1 MGKISQARILT
12 LKKMSENSK
21 LEKYKSAIHSTAK
34 AIARTTIKEKREKF
48 DKISR
53 PKIISS
59 ENLEEILEARVLAD
73 SEALKIKYS
82 DEQLITEYQPSGTI
96 AKTIYNVAEKIRYE
110 KIGSDQFKGVKNNL
124 NKFYQKKISDSNVHS
139 QNFIADAFEAYLRGK
154 VMDFVVPENKK
165 DDFKRWNEI
174 FDTKVSHQI
183 EALNNNLNDQ
193 KKYSQKVNSIINE
206 LEIQDQN
213 SNPQNVEN
221 DDQNDDS
228 DNQQDNEKQQLQEQE
243 NQQSEKPEFDMESLV
258 PEVDFDPSLNDQEI
272 SLEDS
277 DDEDVKT
284 TRAQKKS
291 EKDNKKYKI
300 FTNKFDKI
308 FEANELITEEE
319 IAKLRNNL
327 DVQLSS
333 LQSFISRL
341 ANKLQR
347 KLLAKQNRSWSF
359 DLEEGLLDASK
370 LPRIIMDPFNSL
382 SYKKEKDID
391 FKDTIVTLLIDN
403 SGSMRGRPITT
414 AAICADILSR
424 TLERCSVKV
433 EVLGFTTLNWKGGKS
448 RELWT
453 KHKKQNPGRLND
465 LCHIIYKSADA
476 PWRRSKNNLGLMLKE
491 GILKENI
498 DGEAV
503 LWAFNRLK
511 KRKEERKIIMVISDG
526 APVDDSTLSVN
537 QANYLEQH
545 LKRVVNWIEK
555 NSEVEINA
563 IGIGHDV
570 TNYYEKAVKI
580 ADVQELGDAMVDQLV
595 ELFINSPSKKRTL
608 N

>member
-1 MGKISQARILT
+1 MT
-12 LKKMSENSK
+12 NNPK
-21 LEKYKSAIHSTAK
+21 LEKFKSAIHSTAK
-34 AIARTTIKEKREKF
+34 AIARSSLQEKKEKF
-48 DKISR
+48 DKIAP
-53 PKIISS
+53 PKILSTD
-59 ENLEEILEARVLAD
+59 NADEILEARVLAD

-82 DEQLITEYQPSGTI
+82 NSEITKKFEPSGQVSRTL
-96 AKTIYNVAEKIRYE
+96 YNIAEKIRYE
-110 KIGSDQFKGVKNNL
+110 KIGSEDFIGIKKNL
-124 NKFYQKKISDSNVHS
+124 NHFYKKKIMDSNVHS

-154 VMDFVVPENKK
+154 VMNFEVPENKK
-165 DDFKRWNEI
+165 QDFKRWNEI
-174 FDTKVSHQI
+174 FDNKVLTKITS
-183 EALNNNLNDQ
+183 LNKNLTDQ
-193 KKYSQKVNSIINE
+193 AKYGETINSIIE
-206 LEIQDQN
+206 DLEIQDQN

-221 DDQNDDS
+221 DNNEDN
-228 DNQQDNEKQQLQEQE
+228 DNQSENEKQQLQEQE
-243 NQQSEKPEFDMESLV
+243 NQQSQNQEFDMESVV
-258 PEVDFDPSLNDQEI
+258 PEIEFDPSLNDQEVA
-272 SLEDS
+272 LEDS
-277 DDEDVKT
+277 DDEDAQIQ
-284 TRAQKKS
+284 RAQNRKGG
-291 EKDNKKYKI
+291 DVKKYKI
-300 FTNKFDKI
+300 FTNQFDKTL
-308 FEANELITEEE
+308 EANELITEEE

-333 LQSFISRL
+333 LQNFIARL

-347 KLLAKQNRSWSF
+347 KLLAKQNRSWNF
-359 DLEEGLLDASK
+359 DLEEGLLDSAK
-370 LPRIIMDPFNSL
+370 LPRVIMDPFNSL

-391 FKDTIVTLLIDN
+391 FKDTVVTLLIDN
-403 SGSMRGRPITT
+403 SGSMRGRPITI

-433 EVLGFTTLNWKGGKS
+433 EILGFTTLNWKGGKS
-448 RELWT
+448 RELWM
-453 KHKKQNPGRLND
+453 KNKKENPGRLND
-465 LCHIIYKSADA
+465 LCHIIYKSADT

-503 LWAFNRLK
+503 LWAFNRLQ

-537 QANYLEQH
+537 SANYLEQH
-545 LKRVVNWIEK
+545 LKKVVKWIEN
-555 NSEVEINA
+555 NSDIEINA

-595 ELFINSPSKKRTL
+595 DLFVNSPSRKRVL

>member
-1 MGKISQARILT
+1 
-12 LKKMSENSK
+12 MSNNSK
-21 LEKYKSAIHSTAK
+21 LEKFKTAIHSTAK
-34 AIARTTIKEKREKF
+34 AIARSNLQEKKEKFE
-48 DKISR
+48 KISK
-53 PKIISS
+53 PKILSP
-59 ENLEEILEARVLAD
+59 ENQEEILEARVLSD
-73 SEALKIKYS
+73 SDALKIKYS
-82 DEQLITEYQPSGTI
+82 DEYILNKNQPSGTI
-96 AKTIYNVAEKIRYE
+96 SRSLYQVAEKIRYE
-110 KIGSDQFKGVKNNL
+110 KIGSDQFKGIKNNL
-124 NKFYQKKISDSNVHS
+124 NQFYQKKISESNVHS

-154 VMDFVVPENKK
+154 VMGFKVPANKK

-174 FDTKVSHQI
+174 FDNKVSDKI
-183 EALNNNLNDQ
+183 FSLTKSLDDQ
-193 KKYSQKVNSIINE
+193 KAYGQKINSIIHD

-221 DDQNDDS
+221 DNDDDS
-228 DNQQDNEKQQLQEQE
+228 NNDNQDNEQQQLQEQE
-243 NQQSEKPEFDMESLV
+243 NQQSQKPEFDMESLV
-258 PEVDFDPSLNDQEI
+258 PEIDFDPSLNDQEI
-272 SLEDS
+272 ALEDS

-284 TRAQKKS
+284 TRAQKQS
-291 EKDNKKYKI
+291 TNDPNKYKI
-300 FTNKFDKI
+300 FTNQYDKI
-308 FEANELITEEE
+308 LEANELITDEE
-319 IAKLRNNL
+319 ISKLRNNL
-327 DVQLSS
+327 DLQLSS

-347 KLLAKQNRSWSF
+347 KLLAKQNRSWNF

-370 LPRIIMDPFNSL
+370 LPRVIMDPFNSL

-403 SGSMRGRPITT
+403 SGSMRGRPITI

-433 EVLGFTTLNWKGGKS
+433 EILGFTTQNWKGGKS
-448 RELWT
+448 RELWM
-453 KHKKQNPGRLND
+453 KHKRENPGRLND
-465 LCHIIYKSADA
+465 LCHIIYKSADT

-503 LWAFNRLK
+503 LWAYNRLK

-537 QANYLEQH
+537 SPSYLEQH
-545 LKRVVNWIEK
+545 LKKVVQWIEN
-555 NSEVEINA
+555 NSDIEINA

-570 TNYYEKAVKI
+570 TNYYQKAVKI

-595 ELFINSPSKKRTL
+595 DLFINSPAKRRTL

>member
-96 AKTIYNVAEKIRYE
+96 AKTLYNVAEKIRYE

-243 NQQSEKPEFDMESLV
+243 NQQSEKSEFDMESLV

-347 KLLAKQNRSWSF
+347 KLLAKQNRSWNF

-465 LCHIIYKSADA
+465 LCHIIYKSADV

-555 NSEVEINA
+555 NSDVEINA

>member
-1 MGKISQARILT
+1 MP
-12 LKKMSENSK
+12 ENSK
-21 LEKYKSAIHSTAK
+21 IEKFKTAIHSTAK
-34 AIARTTIKEKREKF
+34 AIARTNLKEKKEKF
-48 DKISR
+48 DKIAK
-53 PKIISS
+53 PKILST
-59 ENLEEILEARVLAD
+59 ENQEEILEARVLSD

-82 DEQLITEYQPSGTI
+82 NQNILNKYQPSGTVSR
-96 AKTIYNVAEKIRYE
+96 TLYNIAEKIRYE
-110 KIGSDQFKGVKNNL
+110 KIGSDQFKGIKENL
-124 NKFYQKKISDSNVHS
+124 SQFYQKKISESNVHS

-154 VMDFVVPENKK
+154 VMNFKVPDNKK
-165 DDFKRWNEI
+165 GDFKRWNEI
-174 FDTKVSHQI
+174 FDNKISNKI
-183 EALNNNLNDQ
+183 FSLKKNLYDQ
-193 KKYSQKVNSIINE
+193 QKYSENINSIIND

-221 DDQNDDS
+221 DSEDD
-228 DNQQDNEKQQLQEQE
+228 NNNNEKNNEKQQLQEQE
-243 NQQSEKPEFDMESLV
+243 NQQSEKPEFDMENLV
-258 PEVDFDPSLNDQEI
+258 PEIDFDPSLNDQEI
-272 SLEDS
+272 ALEDS
-277 DDEDVKT
+277 ENDDVHT
-284 TRAQKKS
+284 TRSQKQSKEES
-291 EKDNKKYKI
+291 KKYKI
-300 FTNKFDKI
+300 FTNQYDKT
-308 FEANELITEEE
+308 FEANELITDEE
-319 IAKLRNNL
+319 ITKLRNNL
-327 DVQLSS
+327 DLQLSS

-347 KLLAKQNRSWSF
+347 KLLAKQNRSWDF

-391 FKDTIVTLLIDN
+391 FKDTVVTLLIDN
-403 SGSMRGRPITT
+403 SGSMRGRPITI

-433 EVLGFTTLNWKGGKS
+433 EILGFTTLNWKGGKS
-448 RELWT
+448 RELWM

-465 LCHIIYKSADA
+465 LCHIIYKSADT

-498 DGEAV
+498 DGEAI

-545 LKRVVNWIEK
+545 LKKVVRWIEK
-555 NSEVEINA
+555 NSDVEINA

-595 ELFINSPSKKRTL
+595 DLFINSQTKKRTL

>member
-1 MGKISQARILT
+1 
-12 LKKMSENSK
+12 MSNNSK
-21 LEKYKSAIHSTAK
+21 LEKFKTAIHSTAK
-34 AIARTTIKEKREKF
+34 AIARSNLQEKKEKFE
-48 DKISR
+48 KISK
-53 PKIISS
+53 PKILSP
-59 ENLEEILEARVLAD
+59 ENQEEILEARVLSD
-73 SEALKIKYS
+73 SDALKIKYS
-82 DEQLITEYQPSGTI
+82 DEYILNKNQPSGTI
-96 AKTIYNVAEKIRYE
+96 SRSLYQVAEKIRYE
-110 KIGSDQFKGVKNNL
+110 KIGSDQFKGIKNNL
-124 NKFYQKKISDSNVHS
+124 NQFYQKKISESNVHS

-154 VMDFVVPENKK
+154 VMGFKVPANKK

-174 FDTKVSHQI
+174 FDNKVSDKI
-183 EALNNNLNDQ
+183 FSLTKSLDNQ
-193 KKYSQKVNSIINE
+193 KAYGQKINSIIHD

-221 DDQNDDS
+221 DNEDDS
-228 DNQQDNEKQQLQEQE
+228 NNDNQDNEQQQLQEQE
-243 NQQSEKPEFDMESLV
+243 NQQSQKPEFDMESLV
-258 PEVDFDPSLNDQEI
+258 PEIDFDPSLNDQEI
-272 SLEDS
+272 ALEDS

-284 TRAQKKS
+284 TRAQKQS
-291 EKDNKKYKI
+291 TNDPNKYKI
-300 FTNKFDKI
+300 FTNQYDKI
-308 FEANELITEEE
+308 LEANELITDEE
-319 IAKLRNNL
+319 ISKLRNNL
-327 DVQLSS
+327 DLQLSS

-347 KLLAKQNRSWSF
+347 KLLAKQNRSWNF

-370 LPRIIMDPFNSL
+370 LPRVIMDPFNSL
-382 SYKKEKDID
+382 SYKKEKGID

-403 SGSMRGRPITT
+403 SGSMRGRPITI

-433 EVLGFTTLNWKGGKS
+433 EILGFTTQNWKGGKS
-448 RELWT
+448 RELWM
-453 KHKKQNPGRLND
+453 KHKRENPGRLND
-465 LCHIIYKSADA
+465 LCHIIYKSADT

-503 LWAFNRLK
+503 LWAYNRLK

-537 QANYLEQH
+537 SPSYLEQH
-545 LKRVVNWIEK
+545 LKKVVQWIEN
-555 NSEVEINA
+555 NSDIEINA

-570 TNYYEKAVKI
+570 TNYYQKAVKI

-595 ELFINSPSKKRTL
+595 ELFINSPAKRRTL

>member
-1 MGKISQARILT
+1 
-12 LKKMSENSK
+12 MSDNTN
-21 LEKYKSAIHSTAK
+21 LDKYKAAIHSAAK
-34 AIARTTIKEKREKF
+34 AIARSNFKEKKEKF
-48 DKISR
+48 EKISK
-53 PKIISS
+53 PKIISAK
-59 ENLEEILEARVLAD
+59 NKEEILEARVMSD

-82 DEQLITEYQPSGTI
+82 DENILNKNQPTGAIS
-96 AKTIYNVAEKIRYE
+96 KSIYNIAEKIRYE
-110 KIGSDQFKGVKNNL
+110 KIGSDQYKGIANNI

-139 QNFIADAFEAYLRGK
+139 QNFIADAFEAYLRSK
-154 VMDFVVPENKK
+154 VMNFIIPDNKK

-174 FDTKVSHQI
+174 FDNKIAKKIISLTES
-183 EALNNNLNDQ
+183 LNNQ
-193 KKYSQKVNSIINE
+193 QEYCKQINSIIND

-213 SNPQNVEN
+213 QNPQNA
-221 DDQNDDS
+221 QNDEEDK
-228 DNQQDNEKQQLQEQE
+228 DENQEQDNEKQQLQEQE
-243 NQQSEKPEFDMESLV
+243 NQNSKNPEFDMENLV

-272 SLEDS
+272 ALEDS
-277 DDEDVKT
+277 EDEDVQTKRAVNKT
-284 TRAQKKS
+284 TN
-291 EKDNKKYKI
+291 DTKKYKV
-300 FTNKFDKI
+300 FTNQYDKVL
-308 FEANELITEEE
+308 EANELITEEE
-319 IAKLRNNL
+319 ISKLRNNL

-347 KLLAKQNRSWSF
+347 KLLAKQNRSWDF

-370 LPRIIMDPFNSL
+370 LPSIIMDPFNSL

-391 FKDTIVTLLIDN
+391 FKDTVVTLLIDN
-403 SGSMRGRPITT
+403 SGSMRGRPITI

-433 EVLGFTTLNWKGGKS
+433 EILGFTTLNWKGGKS
-448 RELWT
+448 RELWM
-453 KHKKQNPGRLND
+453 KQKKDSPGRLND
-465 LCHIIYKSADA
+465 LCHIIYKSADT

-498 DGEAV
+498 DGEAI
-503 LWAFNRLK
+503 LWAYNRLK

-537 QANYLEQH
+537 QANYLEKH

-555 NSEVEINA
+555 NSEIEINA

-570 TNYYEKAVKI
+570 TNYYQKAIKI
-580 ADVQELGDAMVDQLV
+580 ADVQELGDAIVDQLV
-595 ELFINSPSKKRTL
+595 ELFINSPFKKRIL

>member
-1 MGKISQARILT
+1 MVDRPI
-12 LKKMSENSK
+12 
-21 LEKYKSAIHSTAK
+21 LEKYKTAIQSTAK
-34 AIARTTIKEKREKF
+34 AIARSNFNEKREKF
-48 DKISR
+48 DKISK
-53 PKIISS
+53 PKILSA
-59 ENLEEILEARVLAD
+59 ENSDEILEARVLSD
-73 SEALKIKYS
+73 SEALKIKHS
-82 DEQLITEYQPSGTI
+82 DDDILNKNQPNGTI
-96 AKTIYNVAEKIRYE
+96 SRMIYNIAEKIRYE
-110 KIGSDQFKGVKNNL
+110 KIGSDQYKGIKNNI
-124 NKFYQKKISDSNVHS
+124 NRFYQKKISESNVHS
-139 QNFIADAFEAYLRGK
+139 QNFIADAFEAYLRNK
-154 VMDFVVPENKK
+154 VMSFSVPDNKK

-174 FDTKVSHQI
+174 FDNKISKKIMSLTKSLDNQQ
-183 EALNNNLNDQ
+183 EYG
-193 KKYSQKVNSIINE
+193 KKINSIIND

-213 SNPQNVEN
+213 QNPQNSQNDDEN
-221 DDQNDDS
+221 DD
-228 DNQQDNEKQQLQEQE
+228 DNQEQDNEKQQLQEQE
-243 NQQSEKPEFDMESLV
+243 NQQSKNPEFDMENLV
-258 PEVDFDPSLNDQEI
+258 PEIDFDPSLNDQEI
-272 SLEDS
+272 ALEDS
-277 DDEDVKT
+277 EDEDTQTSRVKKQT
-284 TRAQKKS
+284 KN
-291 EKDNKKYKI
+291 DNNKYKV
-300 FTNKFDKI
+300 FTNQFDKI
-308 FEANELITEEE
+308 LEANELITDEE
-319 IAKLRNNL
+319 ISKLRGSL
-327 DVQLSS
+327 DAQLSS

-347 KLLAKQNRSWSF
+347 KLLAKQNRSWNF

-370 LPRIIMDPFNSL
+370 LPRVIIDPFNSL

-391 FKDTIVTLLIDN
+391 FKDTVVTLLIDN
-403 SGSMRGRPITT
+403 SGSMRGRPITI

-433 EVLGFTTLNWKGGKS
+433 EILGFTTLNWKGGKS
-448 RELWT
+448 RELWM
-453 KHKKQNPGRLND
+453 KQKKDSPGRLND
-465 LCHIIYKSADA
+465 LSHIIYKSADT

-498 DGEAV
+498 DGEAI

-537 QANYLEQH
+537 QANYLEKH

-570 TNYYEKAVKI
+570 TNYYEKAIKI

-595 ELFINSPSKKRTL
+595 ELFINSPLKKRIL